1 MIRFFYFPVS
11 CSCQGVFLCKNNP
24 LLKNCIHYSLSYF
37 DWDVDVY
44 GVVFLYSVLE
54 FVGNLDNFECPC
66 DVLVELYNKRLNE
79 MVEFVNSKYPK

>member
-1 MIRFFYFPVS
+1 MFG
-11 CSCQGVFLCKNNP
+11 SCQGVVLNYNNNP
-24 LLKNCIHYSLSYF
+24 LLNGIHYNLSYF